1 MKKKKKNIEE
11 LKKLSSRVTE
21 GSGEITKAVEEAKI
35 TSPARQVEKS
45 LTSYIVSRLDN
56 LRKSDELGE
65 MIVGAIEDR
74 LPEFTPEDLISL
86 YRTHG
91 SLSNEA
97 HRDVMVPFTNEN
109 KGTIVDSLRES
120 EQVSNAQAKQIS
132 EDITSKDQLQALQYL
147 SQVMSVFKKT
157 PQNVDP
163 ADYEEVEN

>member
-1 MKKKKKNIEE
+1 MKRNYQ
-11 LKKLSSRVTE
+11 LSSRVTE
-21 GSGEITKAVEEAKI
+21 ESGEITKAVEEAKI

-147 SQVMSVFKKT
+147 SQVMSMFKKA

>member
-1 MKKKKKNIEE
+1 MTQREKNIEE

-21 GSGEITKAVEEAKI
+21 ESGEITKAVEEAKI

-65 MIVGAIEDR
+65 MIGGAIEDR

-163 ADYEEVEN
+163 ADYEEVED

>member
-1 MKKKKKNIEE
+1 
-11 LKKLSSRVTE
+11 
-21 GSGEITKAVEEAKI
+21 
-35 TSPARQVEKS
+35 
-45 LTSYIVSRLDN
+45 
-56 LRKSDELGE
+56 
-65 MIVGAIEDR
+65 MIAEAIEDR
-74 LPEFTPEDLISL
+74 LPEFTPSDLISL

-109 KGTIVDSLRES
+109 KGTVVDSLRES

-147 SQVMSVFKKT
+147 SQVMSVFKKP

-163 ADYEEVEN
+163 ADYEEVED